1 MSYDKNAFKAT
12 GTSPHEDFDFKAV
25 TGDKTTWAPTWGF
38 VTSNQS
44 PLVMFKIGGSFGGFH
59 YGAQGYG
66 GYPDDSG
73 NIGPQVNSYSDFA
86 GVFGT
91 GVYVTG
97 VAGTSV
103 NNVGVYGQTGQIST
117 TEGPQFPQNIV
128 AGVFGA
134 APAVSGT
141 LGWGVAGWAPYNTA
155 VQGFSYAN
163 DGVGGL
169 SHQGTGV
176 MGISDLGAGVFGHS
190 GIATLSPGQNCGV
203 IGFSGFSGP
212 TVPNPVTVGGVW
224 GSSNASHGVIGTSN
238 EQVGV
243 FGYSS
248 RSHGVFG
255 FTSNRTGA
263 FAGIFDGNVYSNG
276 TISATVKNAIVPFP
290 DGSRRLLH
298 CMESP
303 EHWFEDFGS
312 AKLARGRAVVKLDAN
327 FAKVIKRGDY
337 RVFVTPEGDCR
348 GLYVRHK
355 SANRFEVRELTGGK
369 SSVAFSYRIVGRRKD
384 IKRHQRF
391 AKFDTRLPLPA
402 APARAP
408 RKPTPTAAGLR
419 AFVARVE
426 KEARERAPKG
436 AEKGRARMRTKR
448 SRPPMPPRQP
458 LLAAKK

>member
-12 GTSPHEDFDFKAV
+12 GTKPHEAFDFIAYP
-25 TGDKTTWAPTWGF
+25 GDKKTWAPRWGF
-38 VTSNQS
+38 VTTTKGPDESLGEEAFPRGDG
-44 PLVMFKIGGSFGGFH
+44 PLFRFGGSFGGWV
-59 YGAQGYG
+59 YGAAAHG
-66 GYPDDSG
+66 GSPDDSG
-73 NIGPQVNSYSDFA
+73 NVGPDVVTNYSDFA

-103 NNVGVYGQTGQIST
+103 NNVGVYGQTGDDP
-117 TEGPQFPQNIV
+117 GFPRTIA
-128 AGVFGA
+128 AGVFG
-134 APAVSGT
+134 VG
-141 LGWGVAGWAPYNTA
+141 GDRWGVAGWNGVIGWA
-155 VQGFSYAN
+155 YATEA
-163 DGVGGL
+163 VGGVSHLGHGVSGL
-169 SHQGTGV
+169 SDQSVGV
-176 MGISDLGAGVFGHS
+176 AGLS
-190 GIATLSPGQNCGV
+190 GNDCGV
-203 IGFSGFSGP
+203 IGVSHVIGP
-212 TVPNPVTVGGVW
+212 PIPNPVTIAGVW
-224 GSSNASHGVIGTSN
+224 GSSSDRHGVIGTSN
-238 EQVGV
+238 ANIGV
-243 FGYSS
+243 VGYSS
-248 RSHGVFG
+248 KSHGIFG
-255 FTSNRTGA
+255 VTSNPAA
-263 FAGIFDGNVYSNG
+263 FAGIFAGNVYSNG
-276 TISATVKNAIVPFP
+276 TLSAAVKNAVVPFP
-290 DGSRRLLH
+290 DGSQRLLH

-348 GLYVRHK
+348 GLYVRRK

-408 RKPTPTAAGLR
+408 RKPVPTAAGLR
-419 AFVARVE
+419 AFIARVE

-436 AEKGRARMRTKR
+436 AEKGRARMRTKGA
-448 SRPPMPPRQP
+448 RPPMPSRRS
-458 LLAAKK
+458 